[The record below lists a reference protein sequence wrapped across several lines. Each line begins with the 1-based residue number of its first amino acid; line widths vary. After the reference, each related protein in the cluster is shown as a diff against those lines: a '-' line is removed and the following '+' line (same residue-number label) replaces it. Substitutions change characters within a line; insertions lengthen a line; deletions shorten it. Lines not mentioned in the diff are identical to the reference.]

1 MRILLCFEHRVV
13 LVAMDASIQRRETAL
28 PVGLMPL
35 GLNRRASA
43 TYVGVS
49 PSVFDRMI
57 RDGLM
62 PKPVRVYN
70 RCVWDRR
77 RLDAAFGALS
87 GVQPGGDQW
96 DRLAL

>member
-1 MRILLCFEHRVV
+1 M
-13 LVAMDASIQRRETAL
+13 
-28 PVGLMPL
+28 PV

-43 TYVGVS
+43 AYLGVS
-49 PSVFDRMI
+49 PSTFDRMI

-62 PKPVRVYN
+62 PKPTRVYN

-77 RLDAAFGALS
+77 KLDAAFGALS
-87 GVQPGGDQW
+87 GVRAGEDQW